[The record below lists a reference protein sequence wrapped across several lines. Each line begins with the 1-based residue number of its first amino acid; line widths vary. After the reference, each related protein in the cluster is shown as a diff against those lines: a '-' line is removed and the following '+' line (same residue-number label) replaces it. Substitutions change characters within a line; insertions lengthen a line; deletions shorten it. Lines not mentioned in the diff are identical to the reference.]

1 MGYTILIVGTT
12 PGDKGNQTC
21 PSGITS
27 SIPTYQLAGGRV
39 QSKFDLSSLCLERQG
54 DIRQAEMRRRDPDRS
69 VPTGSQV
76 PPHSLETHPRVR
88 RGEGLGEP
96 QSVRSISASRPLAI
110 TRRTSLVP
118 ASPL

>member
-27 SIPTYQLAGGRV
+27 SIPTYQLAGGHV

-76 PPHSLETHPRVR
+76 PPHSLEHIHVYAVEKGKVSLSQFAVFQPRGR
-88 RGEGLGEP
+88 SLLREGLP
-96 QSVRSISASRPLAI
+96 
-110 TRRTSLVP
+110 
-118 ASPL
+118 